1 VGHDNYSI
9 IHHLCWGILLNHDP
23 ASTWIAIMTEYAAY
37 FDDSG
42 HPDDQE
48 AVVVAGFI
56 ASERDWLLFER
67 EWQEIL
73 DKDGIELFHMAD
85 FEKNK
90 VWPQYK
96 KDAILRRLVNAI
108 KIRTV
113 KSISQCVL
121 MDAYR
126 KINERYAFEESVGA
140 PYALAGRTVAKSLN
154 DWKKDFAEPG
164 DKLLVFFED
173 GTKHKGEFMDAMQRD
188 GLPCP
193 VFLKKPE
200 ATPLQAADL
209 LAWEM
214 FNAFKTRDIRPSL
227 KKMLGSLPL
236 ESPDHGYFDVST
248 LERICKHKDAK
259 VPLRSSLAPGTVI
272 VHHNSPK
279 RHRRRTIFEKRK

>member
-1 VGHDNYSI
+1 M
-9 IHHLCWGILLNHDP
+9 LLYHNP
-23 ASTWIAIMTEYAAY
+23 SSTWIAIMTEYAAY

-56 ASERDWLLFER
+56 ASEKNWLLFER

-73 DKDGIELFHMAD
+73 DRDGIELFHMAD
-85 FEKNK
+85 FEKSK
-90 VWPQYK
+90 VWPQHK
-96 KDAILRRLVNAI
+96 KDAILRRLINTI
-108 KIRTV
+108 RIRTV

-126 KINERYAFEESVGA
+126 QVNEKWAFEEAVGA

-154 DWKKDFAEPG
+154 DWKRDIAKPG
-164 DKLLVFFED
+164 DELLVFFED
-173 GTKHKGEFMDAMQRD
+173 GTKHRGEFMDAMERD

-193 VFLKKPE
+193 VFIKKRE
-200 ATPLQAADL
+200 ATPLQAADF

-214 FNAFKTRDIRPSL
+214 FNAFKTAEIRQSL
-227 KKMLGSLPL
+227 RKLLGPGPF

-248 LERICKHKDAK
+248 IEQICNHKDAK
-259 VPLRSSLAPGTVI
+259 VPLRSDLPPGTVI
-272 VHHNSPK
+272 VHHNLPK
-279 RHRRRTIFEKRK
+279 KPRRRTIFEKRK